1 MRWQKIARF
10 AIAVFVI
17 GFAIVVFLAMRP
29 RPSTPSNA
37 NDLARADPEGALR
50 ERPRRTQDPLIS
62 ASWASTSST
71 RGSSPTR
78 DGRSKMGGV
87 TLTLPDR
94 NGRTFVVTADE
105 GEFLAPRDKPAESAD
120 GKLNGHVKL
129 TTDNG
134 FEVLASEATYD
145 GKTGILTIPGPVT
158 FTKGRM
164 KGSGVGAT
172 YDRNRDVIWLL
183 AEARITVTPDAAGA
197 GAVDGSASKAGL
209 ARADN
214 FVKLE
219 GTARLTTDTRTA
231 EADVI
236 TAYLD
241 EKGEKIQTDG
251 AARAQPDHEHRRER
265 GAHDRPA
272 TSTCCTATDGRTLQ
286 SIEADGRLGARVP
299 GRGRRAGAGA
309 SPGRRLRPPCRP
321 MARRSR
327 TSPRR
332 RTSRSICRWRA
343 TARHGGSRSATAARD
358 GRTRAGDTERG
369 LRGRR
374 RLRRNPARCRQGA
387 GARPAR
393 ALHPPDRRHQARF
406 RRRRARRLSQATC
419 ASSTAS

>member
-37 NDLARADPEGALR
+37 NDVSRADPKALFESGPGVRKSFDFGKLGFELKYEKLLSYEG
-50 ERPRRTQDPLIS
+50 
-62 ASWASTSST
+62 
-71 RGSSPTR
+71 
-78 DGRSKMGGV
+78 GRSKMGGV

-94 NGRTFVVTADE
+94 NGRTLVVTADE
-105 GEFLAPRDKPAESAD
+105 GEFVAPGDTPAESAD

-134 FEVLASEATYD
+134 FEVLASEATYA

-197 GAVDGSASKAGL
+197 GAIDGSASKAGL

-219 GTARLTTDTRTA
+219 GTARLTTETRTA

-241 EKGEKIQTDG
+241 EKGEKVRTMEL
-251 AARAQPDHEHRRER
+251 REHSRI
-265 GAHDRPA
+265 
-272 TSTCCTATDGRTLQ
+272 TSTGANADRMTARNIDLHVRRRRPHAAVL
-286 SIEADGRLGARVP
+286 EADGRLGARVP
-299 GRGRRAGAGA
+299 GHEVARAPSA
-309 SPGRRLRPPCRP
+309 SPGRRLKPACRP
-321 MARRSR
+321 TARRSR

-343 TARHGGSRSATAARD
+343 TARRGGSNRRRCARRAHQ
-358 GRTRAGDTERG
+358 GRGYRTRSSKAGSTSPKPG
-369 LRGRR
+369 PP
-374 RLRRNPARCRQGA
+374 PA
-387 GARPAR
+387 
-393 ALHPPDRRHQARF
+393 
-406 RRRRARRLSQATC
+406 RRRR
-419 ASSTAS
+419 STGAPDPPA